1 MKSLLSSRSGTVEI
15 MKLALAIGAFGVA
28 VVVNQGAIVAC
39 RRAQAATDAPSA
51 PAAAVRRI
59 CTERDL
65 RSLLVVTRDGVWWC
79 PSGNRHRRRCGQRS
93 KSRRNYADI
102 KSVHQP
108 LAFTKPIGV
117 RLINRQIGDG
127 RDREFSRRRA
137 CNRTGAAVS
146 VPVVLIF
153 LGTAM
158 SAATACSAATST
170 AYMIT
175 DSNNLPMPC
184 R

>member
-1 MKSLLSSRSGTVEI
+1 MHRPPP
-15 MKLALAIGAFGVA
+15 M
-28 VVVNQGAIVAC
+28 
-39 RRAQAATDAPSA
+39 RPSA

-59 CTERDL
+59 STERDL
-65 RSLLVVTRDGVWWC
+65 RSVLVVTRDGVWCC
-79 PSGNRHRRRCGQRS
+79 PRGNRHRRRCGQRS

-137 CNRTGAAVS
+137 CNRTGAAMS

-175 DSNNLPMPC
+175 DSNNLPMP
-184 R
+184 RR

>member
-1 MKSLLSSRSGTVEI
+1 MR
-15 MKLALAIGAFGVA
+15 
-28 VVVNQGAIVAC
+28 
-39 RRAQAATDAPSA
+39 PSA

-59 CTERDL
+59 STERDL
-65 RSLLVVTRDGVWWC
+65 RSVLVVTRDGVWC
-79 PSGNRHRRRCGQRS
+79 CQRGIRHRCRCGQRS
-93 KSRRNYADI
+93 KSRQNYGDI

-108 LAFTKPIGV
+108 LGFAKPVGAG
-117 RLINRQIGDG
+117 LINRQIGDG

-137 CNRTGAAVS
+137 CNRTGAAMS

-170 AYMIT
+170 ARAT
-175 DSNNLPMPC
+175 SDELVTPC
-184 R
+184 PVMARRRGPRNQAGTIGSRQSA

>member
-1 MKSLLSSRSGTVEI
+1 VTVCGVVRVEI
-15 MKLALAIGAFGVA
+15 DTGA
-28 VVVNQGAIVAC
+28 
-39 RRAQAATDAPSA
+39 
-51 PAAAVRRI
+51 
-59 CTERDL
+59 
-65 RSLLVVTRDGVWWC
+65 DGV
-79 PSGNRHRRRCGQRS
+79 NDRRVGG
-93 KSRRNYADI
+93 NYADI

-108 LAFTKPIGV
+108 LAFAKPIGV

-137 CNRTGAAVS
+137 CNRTGAAMS

-158 SAATACSAATST
+158 SAATACPAATST

-175 DSNNLPMPC
+175 DSNNLPTPC